1 MLLSGSAGRA
11 ISDQVIGVERAMVEA
26 DEIDFF
32 QPQPNDGAET
42 QDTREDDAVT
52 EAEEICVG
60 DLNGDGE
67 VNGADLGLI
76 LGAWGP
82 CTATPC
88 TGDLNGD
95 GNVNG
100 ADLGLILGAWG
111 ACQGG

>member
-1 MLLSGSAGRA
+1 
-11 ISDQVIGVERAMVEA
+11 
-26 DEIDFF
+26 
-32 QPQPNDGAET
+32 
-42 QDTREDDAVT
+42 
-52 EAEEICVG
+52 
-60 DLNGDGE
+60 
-67 VNGADLGLI
+67 LI

-111 ACQGG
+111 TCQGG